1 MSYRIVKPLEG
12 HVCPIC
18 GSKAYVEESD
28 ELRDVRY
35 SVWCSNEFCQK
46 FKVARYSRKRERA
59 VEDFLKIK

>member
-35 SVWCSNEFCQK
+35 SVWCSNADCPK
-46 FKVARYSRKRERA
+46 NKVARYSRKRERA
-59 VEDFLKIK
+59 IADFLKTE